1 MVRKVNLFLFIACSL
16 FLLIQ
21 ATSIG
26 AQSKYPKT
34 ISVLQ
39 ELYHCE
45 IQDYLTY
52 MAYAQKAISEN
63 YHNIAYLFVTL
74 ATSESIHAHNYKQI
88 LADLRVEVKEPPK
101 PEIKVFTTKENLKHA
116 TQAELQL
123 IDQNYPQFIEKI
135 KPEKHEGAIRY
146 IMYAWEGDKQHRD
159 LIEKIRSGTGVFFGF
174 LVQKIE
180 QTPIRF
186 FICQTCGF
194 SAEELPIACPI
205 SKSPS
210 SRYKEVVMI
219 K

>member
-1 MVRKVNLFLFIACSL
+1 MTKKFNLYLFIVGCL
-16 FLLIQ
+16 FLIQ
-21 ATSIG
+21 ATSIE

-45 IQDYLTY
+45 MLDSLTY
-52 MAYAQKAISEN
+52 SAYAQKAIAEN
-63 YHNIAYLFVTL
+63 YPHIAYLFLTL
-74 ATSESIHAHNYKQI
+74 ATSESIHARNYKQI
-88 LADLRVEVKEPPK
+88 LADLRVEVKEPPN
-101 PEIKVFTTKENLKHA
+101 PEIKVSTTKENLKNGA
-116 TQAELQL
+116 QAELQV
-123 IDQNYPQFIEKI
+123 IDQYPQFLEKI
-135 KPEKHEGAIRY
+135 KPENYEAGIRY
-146 IMYAWEGDKQHRD
+146 IMYAWEGDKQHRE

-180 QTPIRF
+180 KSPIRF

-194 SAEELPIACPI
+194 PTAEIPPVCPI

-210 SRYKEVVMI
+210 SKYKEVVII